1 VVKSALMKVML
12 RSLGGFLTRPL
23 LNRIKKLEANH
34 EGEDCYIFG
43 DGSSVSFF
51 DLSRFN
57 DKVGIAVNAFP
68 RHIDAPRVSIKYW
81 IVAEAGFFL
90 PPIFKRRNMN
100 EVSGFRNRV
109 RFQSFYR
116 RRQSERDFIMF
127 TSVSNFLTTLHPK
140 MYYFW
145 GRLPKVKKRFGYVSN
160 HESFAGSICAALT
173 LAEYLGFKRA
183 YLVGIDNTHNPG
195 TSHHWYES
203 VRPIKS
209 AQIPGAYHS
218 EFFSEI
224 QKYIEIITVT
234 PFPQETELPSIDY
247 ETLTTVKPQFRRNID
262 LLSPRDLRL
271 LALNPHYQILA
282 ENTTFGAHQ

>member
-1 VVKSALMKVML
+1 MEDVF
-12 RSLGGFLTRPL
+12 RSLFGFLTRPL
-23 LNRIKKLEANH
+23 LNRIKKLEGKH

-51 DLSRFN
+51 DLSKFN

-68 RHIDAPRVSIKYW
+68 RHVDAHRTNIKYW
-81 IVAEAGFFL
+81 IIAEAGFFL
-90 PPIFKRRNMN
+90 PPIFKRKNMN
-100 EVSGFRNRV
+100 EVSGFRNRI

-116 RRQSERDFIMF
+116 RRQGERDFIMF

-145 GRLPKVKKRFGYVSN
+145 GRLPRVKRRFGFVSN
-160 HESFAGSICAALT
+160 RESFAGSICAALT
-173 LAEYLGFKRA
+173 LAEYLGFQRA
-183 YLVGIDNTHNPG
+183 YLVGIDYTHNPI

-203 VRPIKS
+203 VKPIKS

-218 EFFSEI
+218 QFFSEI
-224 QKYIEIITVT
+224 QKYIEVITVT
-234 PFPQETELPSIDY
+234 PFPQKTELPSIDY
-247 ETLTTVKPQFRRNID
+247 ESLTSTKPQHRRNVD
-262 LLSPRDLRL
+262 LLSPEDSLL

-282 ENTTFGAHQ
+282 ENTAHGEHQ